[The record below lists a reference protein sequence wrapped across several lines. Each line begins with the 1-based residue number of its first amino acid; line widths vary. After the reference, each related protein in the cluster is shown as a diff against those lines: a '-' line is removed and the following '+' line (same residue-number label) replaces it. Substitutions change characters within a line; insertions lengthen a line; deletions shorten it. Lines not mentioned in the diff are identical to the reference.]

1 MLVSGK
7 SGFVAARGNF
17 VTGPTSDH
25 SSGGLVACPLNRLKV
40 VIPIFG
46 LISTSLMGAGR
57 TITVSRC
64 AKERQLR
71 NTHRARDR
79 RSFIGLPIGPATQ
92 QKKITKMTTQ
102 LAFCRESR
110 NGATGCVHWARRYNS
125 SAGHVGSAKFYSNNL

>member
-1 MLVSGK
+1 MVVSGK
-7 SGFVAARGNF
+7 LGFVAACGNF

-71 NTHRARDR
+71 NTHTARDR

-92 QKKITKMTTQ
+92 QQKKITKMTTQ
-102 LAFCRESR
+102 FAFCRESR
-110 NGATGCVHWARRYNS
+110 DGATGCGHYARRYNS
-125 SAGHVGSAKFYSNNL
+125 SAGYV